1 VCEPVATRVGDRDSV
16 VVKDVVWDG
25 VEELVLVPET
35 KWVAEVVIDS
45 DRYSDI
51 DRDFDN
57 DLVTVDDLELVMSS
71 DWLVLLVVDLRVD
84 SLEDCEVLLV
94 ADLL

>member
-1 VCEPVATRVGDRDSV
+1 MCEPVATRVGDRDSV

-57 DLVTVDDLELVMSS
+57 DLVTVDDLELVTSS